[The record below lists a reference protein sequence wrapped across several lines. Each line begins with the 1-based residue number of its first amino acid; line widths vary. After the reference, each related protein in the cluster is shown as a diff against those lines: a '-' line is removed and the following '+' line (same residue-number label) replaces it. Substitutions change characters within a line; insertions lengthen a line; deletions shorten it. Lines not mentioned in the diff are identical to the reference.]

1 MLVTQLFLAGLLAL
15 VTSTIHFI
23 GLVGLSSSMRKRKLH
38 PVNLTTLLGQGASA
52 IFVVM
57 ALLAL
62 HTIEIWIYALTYVAL
77 GEFGGS
83 IEEALYFSTTAFTT
97 AGIGDVLLS
106 AEWRM
111 LGAAETANGFL
122 LIGWSTAFLVAI
134 SARLRV
140 FSEHI
145 MDEKNDDPPQR

>member
-1 MLVTQLFLAGLLAL
+1 MLITELMLAGLLAL
-15 VTSTIHFI
+15 VTSTIHFA
-23 GLVGLSSSMRKRKLH
+23 GLVGLSASMRKRKIH
-38 PVNLTTLLGQGASA
+38 PVNLTTLFGQGASI

-57 ALLAL
+57 ALLFL
-62 HTIEIWIYALTYVAL
+62 HTIEIWIYALTYLAL

-106 AEWRM
+106 PEWRM

-122 LIGWSTAFLVAI
+122 LIGWSTAFLVAV
-134 SARLRV
+134 SARLRA
-140 FSEHI
+140 FS
-145 MDEKNDDPPQR
+145 DDVTHLSDDQPRR